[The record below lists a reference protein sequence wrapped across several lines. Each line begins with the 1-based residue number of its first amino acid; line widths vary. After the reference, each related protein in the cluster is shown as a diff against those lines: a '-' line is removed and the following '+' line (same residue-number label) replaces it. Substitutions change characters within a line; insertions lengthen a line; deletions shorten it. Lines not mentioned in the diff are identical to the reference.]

1 MKRTDILRSSAL
13 SLALIIAFQ
22 LMACG
27 SSGSDADT
35 TDKSPDST
43 EPVETTDARLAVSDG
58 LPDVKY
64 DGYDFRI
71 ATTYYGKNPAISL
84 YAPEEASGDVV
95 DDAFYARNQRVS
107 ERFDINIVEIDSG
120 MTTWEEHTNFIK
132 KSIMAGDDDFDIA
145 MNHIIGGPNL
155 TLEGAFLNLYDI
167 DHMDFSKPWWSEQ
180 MIDEMT
186 VRDQLYLVGD
196 IIGLGAL
203 KSAKVLYINKGAFA
217 DRKLDLPYDD
227 VFAGTWTM
235 DKLFSLTKDIYEDTN
250 GDAQRDVNDFYGYVS
265 HASQNGW
272 LVSCDVPVLEKD
284 PDKTLKIV
292 VNGEKVASL
301 VEQLYRFYF
310 ESDGTLII
318 KGNDPVTGAAQSDW
332 QAQIFADGHALVG
345 FALIKHAS
353 SILRESDVEYGIIP
367 FPKWDDNQET
377 YRTFCGGDLL
387 GIPTTAP
394 DPDRTGVILEA
405 LAAETWKTAV
415 PAYFDTALKEKFTYD
430 SESGQTLDIINDTLT
445 ISFAYAYDNWQ
456 GFGHMLGSI
465 FASSTPSPDYAS
477 FYAGRINSAEER
489 LKLITDFFEK
499 NAK

>member
-1 MKRTDILRSSAL
+1 MKRTDMLRPSAL
-13 SLALIIAFQ
+13 FLALLTAFQ
-22 LMACG
+22 LTACA
-27 SSGSDADT
+27 SSEGGGDT
-35 TDKSPDST
+35 TDNSPDTT
-43 EPVETTDARLAVSDG
+43 EPTETTDARLSVDDG

-71 ATTYYGKNPAISL
+71 VTTYYGKNPAVSL

-107 ERFDINIVEIDSG
+107 ERFGIKITEIDSG
-120 MTTWEEHTNFIK
+120 TTTWGDQTNFIK
-132 KSIMAGDDDFDIA
+132 NSIMAGDDDFDLA

-155 TLEGAFLNLYDI
+155 SLEGAFLNLYDL
-167 DHMDFSKPWWSEQ
+167 DHIDFSKPWWSDQ

-186 VRDQLYLVGD
+186 VRKQIYLVGD
-196 IIGLGAL
+196 VIGLGAL

-235 DKLFSLTKDIYEDTN
+235 DKLFSLTKDVYEDTN
-250 GDAQRDVNDFYGYVS
+250 GNSQRDVDDFYGYVS
-265 HASQNGW
+265 HSSQNGW

-301 VEQLYRFYF
+301 VEKLYKYYF

-318 KGNDPVTGAAQSDW
+318 KGNDPVTGAVQTDW
-332 QAQIFADGHALVG
+332 QAQIFAGGHALVG
-345 FALIKHAS
+345 FALIRHAS

-367 FPKWDDNQET
+367 FPKWDEKQDS
-377 YRTFCGGDLL
+377 YRTFCGGDL
-387 GIPTTAP
+387 ISVPTTAP

-405 LAAETWKTAV
+405 LAAETWKTVV

-430 SESGQTLDIINDTLT
+430 SESGQTLDIINDTLA

-465 FASSTPSPDYAS
+465 FAGDNPSPDYAS

-499 NAK
+499 NEK